1 MDDSLDIEAT
11 PYLARLQE
19 LPFVSRAWV
28 AADGVRLTLQLR
40 SGAGPRTTRRQLLIT
55 HRARL
60 DRSIVVPL
68 ENIRATGG
76 DPPLLMAPFVSAPMS
91 EWLAEQRFE
100 FIDLAGNCRI
110 TIGHDHFAMIQGR
123 RPQTPVEPRRS
134 IGSAGY
140 QVLFALL
147 ADPAT
152 RTMPLRALAKR
163 AGVSKSVAAV
173 ALKRFAE
180 SGLVTVTQHGV
191 QLTRPQ
197 QAFHRWW
204 MVQADQIA
212 PRQLI
217 GRFRTADPDPDRA
230 EAKLEQLL
238 SSEDKLRSTPEETS
252 EQYAPRFAWGGVSAA
267 WRLLRH
273 YRGAQSVLHVL
284 GADHDLP
291 KRLGL
296 LPSSSGNLTIYRH
309 ESSLALE
316 GRSLHIA
323 HPMLVYADLCMSN
336 DERALE
342 AAALWGKEFL
352 HGFL

>member
-1 MDDSLDIEAT
+1 
-11 PYLARLQE
+11 
-19 LPFVSRAWV
+19 
-28 AADGVRLTLQLR
+28 
-40 SGAGPRTTRRQLLIT
+40 
-55 HRARL
+55 
-60 DRSIVVPL
+60 
-68 ENIRATGG
+68 
-76 DPPLLMAPFVSAPMS
+76 MS
-91 EWLAEQRFE
+91 EWLAERGFE
-100 FIDLAGNCRI
+100 FIDQAGNCRL
-110 TIGHDHFAMIQGR
+110 TIGHDHIALIQGR
-123 RPQTPVEPRRS
+123 RPKTPVEMRRS

-140 QVLFALL
+140 QVLFALM
-147 ADPAT
+147 ADPTT
-152 RTMPLRALAKR
+152 RTMPLRAMAMR

-180 SGLVTVTQHGV
+180 AGLVTVTRQGI
-191 QLTRPQ
+191 QITKPQ

-230 EAKLEQLL
+230 EATLERLL
-238 SSEDKLRSTPEETS
+238 ASEATHGRTPDAITERS
-252 EQYAPRFAWGGVSAA
+252 ALRFAWGGVSAA

-273 YRGAQSVLHVL
+273 YRGAQSVLHIL
-284 GADHDLP
+284 KAPQDLP
-291 KRLGL
+291 KSLGL
-296 LPSSSGNLTIYRH
+296 LPSSTGNLILYRH

-316 GRSLHIA
+316 GTALHIA